1 MCLSKDAPVITGGL
15 TANEQHTENELCS
28 LNKVEVRTTN
38 SSMSKTPKFPPLHSL
53 KCPAEPS
60 ASSDRS
66 GDAWFSVCLVVWQDA
81 EWPLLIQNNNEI

>member
-53 KCPAEPS
+53 KCLTAFEG
-60 ASSDRS
+60 AVKSSDGAVS
-66 GDAWFSVCLVVWQDA
+66 IF
-81 EWPLLIQNNNEI
+81 